1 MMSERRLERSVFWLE
16 MQEDLCVLAFTCPV
30 PAGLFEKDQTSRRRL
45 ACVVFLQVDANE
57 IDLLYSN
64 VQSGE
69 SFDLRASAQPT
80 NENLSQTEGTIVM
93 SLGVK
98 YKELCAALARTLLLN
113 GTKVRDVTRDRPGPT
128 CLIVFATPD
137 VCARAGTADIHV
149 SISQGAFASGA

>member
-1 MMSERRLERSVFWLE
+1 MF
-16 MQEDLCVLAFTCPV
+16 
-30 PAGLFEKDQTSRRRL
+30 
-45 ACVVFLQVDANE
+45 QVDPNE

-69 SFDLRASAQPT
+69 AFDLRASAQPT

-113 GTKVRDVTRDRPGPT
+113 GTKVSNALDP
-128 CLIVFATPD
+128 
-137 VCARAGTADIHV
+137 CAYIRH
-149 SISQGAFASGA
+149 SIG